1 MEYNNI
7 QFSSGLYIKRV
18 FIYIRVSTDKQAEE
32 GYSIPQQTERLIK
45 YCEAMGWQVVKVYT
59 DDGYSGGDLKRPAM
73 KQMIRDIEK
82 GNADIVLVDKLDRLS
97 RSQFDT
103 LYMIQKVFDPHNVA
117 FVSRAEAFDTS
128 TPFGKAMV
136 GILAVFAELERAR
149 IKERMADGREGRAKA
164 GKYRGGGKPSIGY
177 DYNINTGLLEIN
189 EYEIMMVRELFD
201 LVQAKMPFNAIARL
215 FNEKGYK
222 TKYGPWNDATVRNVV
237 TNRAYL
243 GEIKHKGTWYPG
255 IHEATISQEQFDKV
269 GQIMEERKITNER
282 YKPGKRYNS
291 PLGSL
296 VWCGNCG
303 AKYAWRLNGYNQDG
317 TRRAYYTCYSRN
329 KADKKL
335 VRDPN
340 CKSKNYRDNALEEI
354 IYNEIRKLKTDSAY
368 FDELRSSIDNTSII
382 DVISN
387 KIEELEEQISRMMD
401 LYAVGKINM
410 NSVTEKIESLT
421 DEKEKLEEE
430 LYQLELEK
438 SVIPKETILGL
449 VDMFE
454 EALASGNNII
464 IRDIVSEIIDY
475 IEIDGEDIRIHWN
488 F

>member
-1 MEYNNI
+1 MSIKDFQY
-7 QFSSGLYIKRV
+7 SADLYKKRV

-103 LYMIQKVFDPHNVA
+103 LYMIQKVFDPNNVA

-149 IKERMADGREGRAKA
+149 IKERMADGKEGRAKQ
-164 GKYRGGGKPSIGY
+164 GKYKGGGSVPIGY
-177 DYNINTGLLEIN
+177 NYNMETGGLEIN
-189 EYEIMMVRELFD
+189 EYEAMMVRELFE
-201 LVQAKMPFNAIARL
+201 LVLARTPMNAIANI

-222 TKYGPWNDATVRNVV
+222 TKYGPWNDTTVRYLT
-237 TNRAYL
+237 TNRVYI
-243 GEIKHKGTWYPG
+243 GKIRHKGKWYDGLHTAIIPNDM
-255 IHEATISQEQFDKV
+255 FDKV
-269 GQIMEERKITNER
+269 GKLMDERKITNER
-282 YKPGKRYNS
+282 YKPSKRYNS
-291 PLGSL
+291 PLGGL
-296 VWCGNCG
+296 IWCGNCG
-303 AKYAWRLNGYNQDG
+303 AKYSWRLTGHNKDG
-317 TRRAYYTCYSRN
+317 SRRSYYICYSRA
-329 KADKKL
+329 KADPKL

-340 CKSKNYRDNALEEI
+340 CKNKNYRDYVLDNI
-354 IYNEIRKLKTDSAY
+354 IFDEIRKLKTDTSY
-368 FDELRSSIDNTSII
+368 FDELRSSIDNTEKLDLIANQI
-382 DVISN
+382 D
-387 KIEELEEQISRMMD
+387 ELDSQMSRLMD
-401 LYAVGKINM
+401 LYSVKGINID
-410 NSVTEKIESLT
+410 SISEKIEKLSE
-421 DEKEKLEEE
+421 EKDKLEEE
-430 LYQLELEK
+430 LYKLELET
-438 SVIPKETILGL
+438 STIEKDTVLDL

-454 EALASGNNII
+454 AALDTGDSIQIHDVVAEL
-464 IRDIVSEIIDY
+464 VDY